1 MNTIKDIKDVLKQI
15 DSNDRTILVY
25 RYMWLFE
32 GSENMC
38 IKVLS
43 GVAEEHKQF
52 IEALKNNN
60 RVIKAVRTYLHE
72 YDVNLIEFYESI
84 KDIEEKGGE

>member
-1 MNTIKDIKDVLKQI
+1 MNTEKQDLKQNE
-15 DSNDRTILVY
+15 SNDKTILVY

-32 GSENMC
+32 GNENMC

-43 GVAEEHKQF
+43 GVTEEHAQF
-52 IEALKNNN
+52 MNALKGDKS
-60 RVIKAVRTYLHE
+60 VKKAVRVYLHE

>member
-1 MNTIKDIKDVLKQI
+1 MSEKKQDLKQNE
-15 DSNDRTILVY
+15 SNDRTILVY

-32 GSENMC
+32 GNENMC

-43 GVAEEHKQF
+43 GVTEEHKQF
-52 IEALKNNN
+52 IEALKNNK
-60 RVIKAVRTYLHE
+60 RVIKAARTYLHE

-84 KDIEEKGGE
+84 MDIEEKGGE

>member
-1 MNTIKDIKDVLKQI
+1 MYNQKQDLRENESKDKK
-15 DSNDRTILVY
+15 ILVY

-32 GSENMC
+32 GNDNMC

-43 GVAEEHKQF
+43 GVTEEHEQF
-52 IEALKNNN
+52 INALKNDSK
-60 RVIKAVRTYLHE
+60 VTKAVRVYLHE

-84 KDIEEKGGE
+84 KEVKEDEEV